1 MTVFLRN
8 GKFNCSCYLTT
19 IRIRDLRIVRI
30 YFIFKINGN
39 VMYSKGLFVF
49 GQGQYKDRF

>member
-1 MTVFLRN
+1 
-8 GKFNCSCYLTT
+8 LTT

-39 VMYSKGLFVF
+39 VMYSKGLFVL